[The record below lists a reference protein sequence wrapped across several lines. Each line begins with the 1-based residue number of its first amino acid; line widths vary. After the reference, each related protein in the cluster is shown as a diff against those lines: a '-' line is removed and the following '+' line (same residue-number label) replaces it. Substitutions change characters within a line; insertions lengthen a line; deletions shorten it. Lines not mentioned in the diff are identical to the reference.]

1 MDNLVPG
8 VDNVRHDVLIGP
20 KLQGAI
26 TKLMKQIMAEKTD
39 SSDLLDIQEKTS
51 SQNEKKEFKQV
62 FGDTMKNVL
71 KKANA
76 EHNFEIFLLANIS
89 IIKFFIQTFHEE
101 FKSLIRYID
110 DFIKYNE
117 KRHGLKPETLNN
129 LAKKMG
135 DIKGLRTSLYKDTMG
150 VLLDSIH
157 WLYKTDLNKMIESL
171 FGEQASF
178 PQEVFF
184 NPLLQSSNVRD
195 VTIMMEKYIILGDR
209 SEDPDRYESL
219 IDLLFDLFHEMDKGC
234 EDQKVIAEKK
244 TGLPLLE
251 KHLKE
256 LRGEREPLQSSKLRL
271 ESRKRILFK
280 QRRQNRLEKITI
292 QLNKLNKKI
301 EAVETEYQALL
312 DEIKAS
318 QEKYDEQIEKWIC
331 HVENMNVLFDYID
344 SQEQYREM
352 KKKKKV
358 PKGTI
363 RQKKREAKRQIEI
376 FNLVYERFCK
386 KGLLNMLVASYKM
399 LPIIPQYCPPLN
411 PRQILNALIS
421 PKERK
426 KTVDQLER
434 FHPGKSDFGPLDKM
448 VKEIKKLKLQ
458 TKKQFLIQFL
468 MDFARYHRDLK
479 NHNQIFKVMDRI
491 TLQEKKNIIEMSR
504 INKTLYEILLPDEEE
519 KGEARIIGHVVLKAD
534 VRGSTRIT
542 LLVVLKADVRGS
554 TRITL
559 LMNERKLNSASHFS
573 MNFFIPIS
581 EILPIYDATKIFVE
595 GDAYILSIFE
605 KTGSATF
612 YSVARAC
619 GLAQHMLRI
628 IKHYNQECIKNKLP
642 ILELGIGICYRDSSP
657 MFLFDGDN
665 RIMIS
670 PALNLSDRLSSCSK
684 SVRKLFAKKTLPFNL
699 YVFQDIPDEEFEQ
712 EDPEKSLLRY
722 NVNGIQLNEEGF
734 VKLQNEISLRCF
746 EISGSGLW
754 KEKTRIHTGRFPT
767 LTGSYQNLYIRE
779 SMVARVNASNLHF
792 IEWTSRR
799 YFEVCTNPKISE
811 LIENVS
817 AESAIDI

>member
-1 MDNLVPG
+1 MEHLVPG
-8 VDNVRHDVLIGP
+8 VDNVRHDVLIGSR
-20 KLQGAI
+20 LQEAI
-26 TKLMKQIMAEKTD
+26 TKFIKQIMTEKTD
-39 SSDLLDIQEKTS
+39 SSELLDIQGKTS
-51 SQNEKKEFKQV
+51 SRNEKEDYKQV
-62 FGDTMKNVL
+62 FGDSMKNVL

-101 FKSLIRYID
+101 FKSLIKYLD
-110 DFIKYNE
+110 DYIKYNE

-135 DIKGLRTSLYKDTMG
+135 DLKGLRTSLYKDTMG

-171 FGEQASF
+171 FGDQVSF

-195 VTIMMEKYIILGDR
+195 TAIMLEKYIILGDR

-219 IDLLFDLFHEMDKGC
+219 IDLLFDLLHELDKGC
-234 EDQKVIAEKK
+234 EEQKVIAEKK
-244 TGLPLLE
+244 MGLPLLE

-256 LRGEREPLQSSKLRL
+256 LKKEREPLKSSKQRL
-271 ESRKRILFK
+271 ENKKRILFK
-280 QRRQNRLEKITI
+280 QKRQNKLEKTTI
-292 QLNKLNKKI
+292 RLNKLNKKV
-301 EAVETEYQALL
+301 EDVETEYQALL

-331 HVENMNVLFDYID
+331 NVENMNVLFGYFD
-344 SQEQYREM
+344 SLEQCKEM

-358 PKGTI
+358 PKEKI
-363 RQKKREAKRQIEI
+363 RQKEREAKCQRELLD
-376 FNLVYERFCK
+376 FVYERFYK
-386 KGLLNMLVASYKM
+386 QGLINMIVAFYKM
-399 LPIIPQYCPPLN
+399 LPIVPQYCPPLN

-426 KTVDQLER
+426 KMIDQLER
-434 FHPGKSDFGPLDKM
+434 FHPGKSDFGHLDRM
-448 VKEIKKLKLQ
+448 IKEIKKLKPQ
-458 TKKQFLIQFL
+458 TKKQFLAQFL

-479 NHNQIFKVMDRI
+479 NHNQIFRVMDRI
-491 TLQEKKNIIEMSR
+491 NLQEKENIIEMSR
-504 INKTLYEILLPDEEE
+504 INKTLYEILLPDEEK
-519 KGEARIIGHVVLKAD
+519 KGEAQIIGH
-534 VRGSTRIT
+534 
-542 LLVVLKADVRGS
+542 VVLKADVRGS

-559 LMNERKLNSASHFS
+559 LMNERKLNPASHFS

-605 KTGSATF
+605 KTGSETF

-628 IKHYNQECIKNKLP
+628 IKHYNQECVKNKLP

-684 SVRKLFAKKTLPFNL
+684 SVRRLFANKGLPFNL
-699 YVFQDIPDEEFEQ
+699 YVFQDIPDEEIEQ
-712 EDPEKSLLRY
+712 ADPEKSLLRY
-722 NVNGIQLNEEGF
+722 NINGIQLNEEGF
-734 VKLQNEISLRCF
+734 VKLKNEISLRCF
-746 EISGSGLW
+746 EISGAGLW

-779 SMVARVNASNLHF
+779 SRVAKVNAPNLHF
-792 IEWTSRR
+792 IEWTPRR
-799 YFEVCTNPKISE
+799 YFEVCTNPKVGE
-811 LIENVS
+811 LIENVTVGS
-817 AESAIDI
+817 AVEA